1 MDLMLE
7 GRGNI
12 MIPSSE
18 NNNNDAKARKPPI
31 HHSTSPIPIRIIP
44 NTLQPS
50 SPSTKIPVSAWKV
63 LAILSCIATMVMYAE
78 TMLIPAI
85 PDLIKD
91 FNVSYSTSAWI
102 LTTYL
107 LVGAVMT
114 PISGKLSDIY
124 GKKKMLLIIM
134 IIYLVGVSIAGFAT
148 SIYFLIIARAI
159 QGIGMS
165 MFPIAFSIIRDQFP
179 REKISIGQGVITS
192 MFASGAVIGLSV
204 GGTIIKHYGWEA
216 TFFSIIP
223 IAVALLI
230 IIWRFIHV
238 DEGKTLTPQL
248 QQPQQY
254 QTEQL
259 EHDNPRQKQEEKEQ
273 AKAQRTERRIS
284 SSQKGENNSIISK
297 SDKNTTIDI
306 KGAITLAVTVTS
318 FLLVLTFMETGDSSN
333 TAGSSVQIFG
343 FLIIGVISFIL
354 FILVE
359 RKNPSPL
366 VDLKLMLHKTIL
378 PANLMI
384 MIIGFSMFMVFQT
397 IPILVRNPPPLG
409 FGEDAVNTGNVQLP
423 FALVLLVFGPTS
435 GFIISKLGSVKPIIA
450 GTIITASGFLGLLI
464 FHSSEI
470 LVSANLAILST
481 GLSLTSVGAMNVIIL
496 STPRQYSGISLGM
509 SSLMRIVGASIGPAL
524 AGMYMQTH
532 QSILNLD
539 GIAQSF
545 PSAESYNLIFLTATI
560 LSVASIALAI
570 LLRRR
575 VIKMAIPNVA

>member
-1 MDLMLE
+1 MLG

-18 NNNNDAKARKPPI
+18 NNNNDVKARTPTP
-31 HHSTSPIPIRIIP
+31 HHSTSPIPMRIIP
-44 NTLQPS
+44 KTLQPS
-50 SPSTKIPVSAWKV
+50 SPSTKIPASAWKI

-134 IIYLVGVSIAGFAT
+134 IIYLAGVSIAGFAT

-159 QGIGMS
+159 QGVGMS

-223 IAVALLI
+223 VAVALLI
-230 IIWRFIHV
+230 IIWRFVHV

-248 QQPQQY
+248 QQPQQS
-254 QTEQL
+254 QPEQL
-259 EHDNPRQKQEEKEQ
+259 EYDNPRQKQEEMEP
-273 AKAQRTERRIS
+273 AKAQRTEKRIG
-284 SSQKGENNSIISK
+284 SSQKGDNNSIISK

-306 KGAITLAVTVTS
+306 KGAITLAITVTS
-318 FLLVLTFMETGDSSN
+318 FLLVLTFMETGNNSN
-333 TAGSSVQIFG
+333 TT
-343 FLIIGVISFIL
+343 SFI
-354 FILVE
+354 
-359 RKNPSPL
+359 SPDFRISYSWSYF
-366 VDLKLMLHKTIL
+366 VHPVHTGRAKKSITISRFK
-378 PANLMI
+378 ADVAQDN
-384 MIIGFSMFMVFQT
+384 ST
-397 IPILVRNPPPLG
+397 CKSDDNDYR
-409 FGEDAVNTGNVQLP
+409 
-423 FALVLLVFGPTS
+423 
-435 GFIISKLGSVKPIIA
+435 
-450 GTIITASGFLGLLI
+450 I
-464 FHSSEI
+464 FY
-470 LVSANLAILST
+470 V
-481 GLSLTSVGAMNVIIL
+481 
-496 STPRQYSGISLGM
+496 YGISDHTHIGKKPTTAWIWRGCCQYRECPVALCA
-509 SSLMRIVGASIGPAL
+509 STVGIWAYLRFHNIKTRVSKTN
-524 AGMYMQTH
+524 Y
-532 QSILNLD
+532 SWFNYYCKR
-539 GIAQSF
+539 F
-545 PSAESYNLIFLTATI
+545 PWPID
-560 LSVASIALAI
+560 
-570 LLRRR
+570 
-575 VIKMAIPNVA
+575 IPFK